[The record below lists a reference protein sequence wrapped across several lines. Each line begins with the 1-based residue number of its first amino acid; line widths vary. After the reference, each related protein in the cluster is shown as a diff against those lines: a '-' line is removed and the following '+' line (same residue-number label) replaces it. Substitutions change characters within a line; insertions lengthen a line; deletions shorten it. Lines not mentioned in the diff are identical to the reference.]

1 MVASGVG
8 KFVAIILRNKK
19 NFITDLLQIA
29 QTTQNLVVQ
38 FLSEYVIMNRIHLK
52 DLERLHYRQMEVA
65 MMNPPN
71 DIQKISLEQR
81 DFWDSLQSDILAS
94 SQGITAE
101 LFQASIERNLIFS
114 LIFRGSS
121 VIELS
126 GFQRLFHS
134 KDYGYLIL
142 FELTEPKKT
151 GIGNFMINEFEL
163 HYFIKEHL
171 QDYNC
176 SLGPLSNNRIAVLV
190 GLDAPMPEDAHREHS
205 LELCH
210 GLIPLTEAHF
220 HAKVTAGVG
229 SIYHLPSV
237 HSSFSTALACI
248 PYSGSDSVIFY
259 SDLRNYNSDIQFD
272 YPVTQKH
279 LMEAL
284 RLRKTRAYDYF
295 RILIDYICPMNDVMK
310 RNKIL
315 ELLVLVN
322 NAMDT
327 YSQSSARSFD
337 YMDISRKLMTFSG
350 EQLIDYAYQTF
361 VFLANYTRPQN
372 SIDYTNHIVKATRE
386 YLESHYSDDISL
398 EAMAEHVN
406 ISPQY
411 FSKLIKKTTGFNFID
426 WLSMLRVKKAKEL
439 LTNSNLTVK
448 EVCFMVGYKD
458 PNYFSRIFKKR
469 IGLTPSEY
477 VKANSFLNNK
487 N

>member
-1 MVASGVG
+1 
-8 KFVAIILRNKK
+8 
-19 NFITDLLQIA
+19 
-29 QTTQNLVVQ
+29 
-38 FLSEYVIMNRIHLK
+38 
-52 DLERLHYRQMEVA
+52 
-65 MMNPPN
+65 MMNPN

-81 DFWDSLQSDILAS
+81 DFWDSLQLDILAS
-94 SQGITAE
+94 NQGVTAE
-101 LFQASIERNLIFS
+101 LFQAFIERNLIFS
-114 LIFRGSS
+114 LISRGAS
-121 VIELS
+121 VIEMSAL
-126 GFQRLFHS
+126 QRLFHS
-134 KDYGYLIL
+134 KDYGYLVL
-142 FELTEPKKT
+142 FELAEPKKT
-151 GIGNFMINEFEL
+151 GLGNFIIDEFEL

-171 QDYNC
+171 PDYDC
-176 SLGPLSNNRIAVLV
+176 FLSPFLNNRIAVLV
-190 GLDAPMPEDAHREHS
+190 SLDASMSEDLHREHGLS
-205 LELCH
+205 LCH

-220 HAKVTAGVG
+220 HVKVTAGIG

-237 HSSFSTALACI
+237 HSSYASALACL
-248 PYSGSDSVIFY
+248 PYSNFDPVIFY
-259 SDLRNYNSDIQFD
+259 ADLKNYDPNLQFD
-272 YPVTQKH
+272 YLVTQKR

-284 RLRKTRAYDYF
+284 QLRKTRAYNYF
-295 RILIDYICPMNDVMK
+295 SILIDYIRPMNDVMK

-327 YSQSSARSFD
+327 DNQEGARSFD
-337 YMDISRKLMTFSG
+337 YMDISRKLMDFSG

-361 VFLANYTRPQN
+361 VFLSSYTRPQN
-372 SIDYTNHIVKATRE
+372 SIDYSNHIVKATRE
-386 YLESHYSDDISL
+386 YLESHYADDISL

-439 LTNSNLTVK
+439 LTNSSLTVK